1 MLKLLPKLTYNL
13 SVNHNYMKIL
23 FVNPVG
29 IIGGAER
36 VLLTIFSVLQTDQ
49 PDIQLHLIVGTDGA
63 LVKSAEQL
71 GVQVKILPLPQEVL
85 QLGDS
90 ALKGNSRVMAILRLL
105 WRSST
110 ALPVIRKYLG
120 KFRQTIQEINPDLIH
135 SNGIKTHLLTGLLGL
150 NSIPIIWH
158 IHDFYSTRPLMAKIL
173 RWISNRA
180 TAGIA
185 ITEAVAVDTRK
196 TLPNLPIEVI
206 YNSVD
211 VDYFSPGTANLPVDT
226 IKVGLVATFARWKG
240 HDVFLEAAANLI
252 REQPNLNVRF
262 YIVGGAIYETKGSQ
276 FSEQELR
283 ELASGLQIA
292 DKVEFLGFQQNIAE
306 IYRWLDIVIHASTQP
321 EPFGLA
327 IVEAMACGK
336 PVIVSQSGGAA
347 ELFTHNYDAVGFT
360 PGDST
365 ALASA
370 ILHLI
375 DNPEFCKSL
384 SKNARSTV
392 IKRFNHQH
400 LATQILTFY
409 NSIITSKTPRPSA

>member
-1 MLKLLPKLTYNL
+1 
-13 SVNHNYMKIL
+13 MKVL

-36 VLLTIFSVLQTDQ
+36 ALLTILAVLRTDQ
-49 PDIQLHLIVGTDGA
+49 PNIQLYLIVGTDGA
-63 LVKSAEQL
+63 LVKSAQEL
-71 GVQVKILPLPQEVL
+71 GVQVKILPLPQDVL

-90 ALKGNSRVMAILRLL
+90 ALKGNSRVMAILMLL
-105 WRSST
+105 WRALT
-110 ALPVIRKYLG
+110 AFPAIRKYLG
-120 KFRQTIQEINPDLIH
+120 EFRQTIQDINPDLIH
-135 SNGIKTHLLTGLLGL
+135 SNGIKTHLLTGLLNL
-150 NSIPIIWH
+150 NSLPIIWH

-173 RWISNRA
+173 KLISNRA

-185 ITEAVAVDTRK
+185 ITKAVAVDAKK

-211 VDYFSPGTANLPVDT
+211 VNYFSPGTANLPVDI
-226 IKVGLVATFARWKG
+226 IKIGLVATFARWKG
-240 HDVFLEAAANLI
+240 HDVFLEAAAHIL

-283 ELASGLQIA
+283 ELASRLQIA
-292 DKVEFLGFQQNIAE
+292 DQVEFLGFQQNIAE

-336 PVIVSQSGGAA
+336 PVIVSQAGGAA
-347 ELFTHNYDAVGFT
+347 ELFTHNYDAVGVP
-360 PGDST
+360 PGDRT

-370 ILHLI
+370 ILQLI
-375 DNPEFCKSL
+375 DNPEFRKSL
-384 SKNARSTV
+384 SENARSTV
-392 IKRFNHQH
+392 IKRFNHEH
-400 LATQILTFY
+400 LSKQILTLY
-409 NSIITSKTPRPSA
+409 NSILTSKTTRLSA

>member
-36 VLLTIFSVLQTDQ
+36 VLLTIFSALRTAK
-49 PDIQLHLIVGTDGA
+49 PNIQLHLIVGTEGA
-63 LVKSAEQL
+63 LIKSAQEL
-71 GVQVKILPLPQEVL
+71 GVQVTILPLPQEVL

-110 ALPVIRKYLG
+110 ALPVIRRYLG

-150 NSIPIIWH
+150 NSLPIIWH

-173 RWISNRA
+173 RLISNRA

-211 VDYFSPGTANLPVDT
+211 VNYFSPGTANLPVDT

-252 REQPNLNVRF
+252 REQLNLNVRF

-283 ELASGLQIA
+283 ELASSLQIA

-336 PVIVSQSGGAA
+336 PVIISQAGGAT
-347 ELFTHNYDAVGFT
+347 ELFTHNYDAVGVL
-360 PGDST
+360 PGDRT

-375 DNPEFCKSL
+375 DNPAFRKSL

-400 LATQILTFY
+400 LATPILTLY
-409 NSIITSKTPRPSA
+409 NSIIT